1 MNVMSNGE
9 RREWHA
15 LSPEEVL
22 KLLKTSLDTG
32 LSTSE
37 ARRRLSTYGLNVI
50 EEKRVSP
57 IKMFVRQFTN
67 FLIVILIIAS
77 IVALFLGEFIDAIV
91 ILAIVALMGVT
102 GFIQEYRAERTVE
115 KLKELA
121 SPTARVL
128 RDGKVITVPAKE
140 VVPGDVIV
148 LREGDRVPADARV
161 VKSEGL
167 EVDESSLTGESL
179 PIHKV
184 PDPLPPNTPPLD
196 RRNMV
201 YMGTYVVRGRG
212 LACVVATGMKTFL
225 GRVAKQVQEVEEER
239 TLLERELDRFG
250 RRVGAILVG
259 ICAMVFI
266 VSVLIRA
273 EPIID
278 SLLLAIA
285 LAVAAVP
292 EGLPAIATMV
302 LALGAWRMA
311 KRNALVKR
319 LAAIETLGA
328 CNVIASDKT
337 GTITKGEM
345 TVKKVWVFNE
355 LIEVSGVG
363 YEPRGTVRYSRRSE
377 GIIKLLAKL
386 IAAHTSIDASIEL
399 INGRWVAKGSP
410 TEASA
415 LVFSY
420 KVLGKEGVE
429 GAIKELEVVKTI
441 PFDRFRKRKTTL
453 HKLPSGK
460 YVAVSSGAPESV
472 LSISDYLVTQG
483 GAEALSSELRS
494 KVLEVVESLAR
505 EGYRTYA
512 VAYREVSSADEEL
525 EQSMYFLAIFAILDP
540 PREGVREAI
549 EEARR
554 AGVKVIMVTG
564 DHKLTATTVAK
575 LVGLDVDNGLVLEG
589 RDLDELSDEELK
601 EIIDKVVVFAR
612 VTPEHKARIV
622 KALKRRGYVV
632 AMTGDGVNDAPALKL
647 ADIGVAMGI
656 RGTDVAK
663 EAAQLILLD
672 DNFSTIV
679 EAIKEGRV
687 IYENLKKPINYL
699 LTCNLGEVALI
710 FGSEM
715 LNLPPALTAIQLL
728 WINVT
733 TDALPALALGVEPP
747 EPGIMEKPPRGRES
761 TLITNRKVAYY
772 VGMGALLGAVTIALY
787 KSMLPLGLRFARTV
801 AFTAIALS
809 EFGRALASRS
819 EELPIWKLRRNK
831 WLPPALLASATLQL
845 MVLYTPPLTTIF
857 KTYPLPPQ
865 TYAYIAIAPIAI
877 YVADE
882 IRKLLRIKIT

>member
-1 MNVMSNGE
+1 MSNEEGW
-9 RREWHA
+9 REWHA

-22 KLLKTSLDTG
+22 KLLNTSLNTG

-37 ARRRLSTYGLNVI
+37 AKHRLSTYGLNVI

-67 FLIVILIIAS
+67 FLIVILIVAS
-77 IVALFLGEFIDAIV
+77 IVALFLGEFIDATV

-128 RDGKVITVPAKE
+128 RDGKVVTVPAKE

-161 VKSEGL
+161 IRSEGL

-184 PDPLPPNTPPLD
+184 PNPLPPNTPPLD

-259 ICAMVFI
+259 ICAIVFI

-273 EPIID
+273 ESIID

-285 LAVAAVP
+285 LAVAAIP

-311 KRNALVKR
+311 RRNALVKR

-355 LIEVSGVG
+355 LIEVSGIG
-363 YEPRGTVRYSRRSE
+363 YEPKGTVRYSRRSE

-386 IAAHTSIDASIEL
+386 VAAHTSIDSSIEF

-429 GAIKELEVVKTI
+429 EAIKELEVVKTV

-453 HKLPSGK
+453 HKLPNGK
-460 YVAVSSGAPESV
+460 YLAVCSGAPESV
-472 LSISDYLVTQG
+472 LGISDYLLTQG
-483 GAEALSSELRS
+483 GSEVLSNELRS
-494 KVLEVVESLAR
+494 KVLEIIESLAR

-512 VAYREVSSADEEL
+512 VAYKEVNDVEEDL
-525 EQSMYFLAIFAILDP
+525 ERGMYFIAIFAILDP

-589 RDLDELSDEELK
+589 KELDGMSDEELEK
-601 EIIDKVVVFAR
+601 IIDKVVVFAR

-656 RGTDVAK
+656 KGTDVAK

-672 DNFSTIV
+672 DNFATIV

-715 LNLPPALTAIQLL
+715 LDLPPALTAIQLL

-733 TDALPALALGVEPP
+733 TDALPALALGLEPP

-772 VGMGALLGAVTIALY
+772 VGMGTLLGATVIALY
-787 KSMLPLGLRFARTV
+787 KAMLPIGLRFARTV

-819 EELPIWKLRRNK
+819 EELPIWRLRRNK
-831 WLPPALLASATLQL
+831 WLLPALLASAALQL
-845 MVLYTPPLTTIF
+845 MVLYIPPLTTLF
-857 KTYPLPPQ
+857 KTYPLPIM
-865 TYAYIAIAPIAI
+865 TYAYIAIAPVII
-877 YVADE
+877 YVVDE
-882 IRKLLRIKIT
+882 VRKLLKVRIT